1 MERDVQ
7 FTVDDSEKWE
17 KIEAVKTWVDE
28 IYESRQFFTF
38 SIRSLELTRK
48 FNNYY
53 QLCKETDG
61 SLYFVELHQLADDLK
76 DRLTREKE
84 MF

>member
-17 KIEAVKTWVDE
+17 KIEAVKKWVDE
-28 IYESRQFFTF
+28 IYESREFFAF
-38 SIRSLELTRK
+38 SIESLELTRK

-61 SLYFVELHQLADDLK
+61 CLYFVELNQLAQDLK
-76 DRLTREKE
+76 DRLTHERENS
-84 MF
+84 